1 MPKGK
6 DYNVKRSDE
15 IQSEIQQLEQGL
27 GPLNQELEGYI
38 RKFATESLPSVAATW
53 MSKAVK
59 SQVEANATRIDEIG
73 VEKLKELKVE
83 LAELTE
89 QLPQLALEAIED
101 QQKWPHLEKVHTHT
115 LTYSNPRTSYFD
127 DVFRAVINK
136 LGALLAKYD
145 LIKVPSSR
153 SPEWEKD
160 RSGGYRYAFNPGFDE
175 RNFPVVQEYNAV
187 RKTQRQMAV
196 DLAKKRE
203 ELVKAKAAELWDSA

>member
-6 DYNVKRSDE
+6 DCNVKRSDE
-15 IQSEIQQLEQGL
+15 IQSEIQELEQEL
-27 GPLNQELEGYI
+27 VPLNLELEGHI
-38 RKFATESLPSVAATW
+38 RKFATESLPSPAATW
-53 MSKAVK
+53 MSKEVK

-73 VEKLKELKVE
+73 VEKLKALKVE

-89 QLPQLALEAIED
+89 QIPQFALRAIED
-101 QQKWPHLEKVHTHT
+101 QQKWPHLEKYHAHTP
-115 LTYSNPRTSYFD
+115 TYSNPRTSYFD

-153 SPEWEKD
+153 TTEWEKD
-160 RSGGYRYAFNPGFDE
+160 RSGGYRYVFNPGFDE
-175 RNFPVVQEYNAV
+175 RDFPVVQEYNAA
-187 RKTQRQMAV
+187 RKTQRQKAV

-203 ELVKAKAAELWDSA
+203 ELVKAKAAELWDSV